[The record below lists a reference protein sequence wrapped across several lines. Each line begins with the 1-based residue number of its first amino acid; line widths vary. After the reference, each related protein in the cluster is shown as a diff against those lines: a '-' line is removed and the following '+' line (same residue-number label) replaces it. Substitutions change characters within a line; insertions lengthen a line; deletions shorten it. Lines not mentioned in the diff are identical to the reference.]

1 MSHGVFR
8 MIFPFSVLTA
18 NGELLESLQ
27 QLFLTMFLKRHQN
40 DTSFTACGERAL
52 VASWLPGTP
61 EISGFVMDYSRPGR
75 ALEVGT
81 SHSRIE

>member
-1 MSHGVFR
+1 
-8 MIFPFSVLTA
+8 
-18 NGELLESLQ
+18 
-27 QLFLTMFLKRHQN
+27 MFLKSHQN